1 MLKGMQRRRGGGQL
15 SMLGGADMEGKE
27 SFVSSPPV
35 PKRRNFHFSAEEYS
49 LHKFWSNMASNIV
62 GQRRNGGAAAGGGE
76 TPEGVPQKS
85 DTLSIAAAPPAV
97 IVVANG
103 QIEVNTKTLIAAAA
117 AVNGVNGGEK
127 VVMNGRATEAADR
140 SPVNQRLGRG
150 QSAPK
155 LLLDGSQNG
164 LLTTLCEENGAG
176 GGDGTEKE
184 ARRKDEG
191 KENGDAGIL
200 ETMKAKMMTMK
211 TNNNNN
217 NNTSNSSRNRNN
229 TLPPLPLT
237 NGLRHR
243 VHRSQSPSLFG
254 STKKRCGP
262 KLDTKER
269 LFGQILPETP
279 KKKLNDTYRSTIFSD
294 TVPNS
299 PAKTPKKCVPVLE
312 RNPITGEVKL
322 PKKITM

>member
-1 MLKGMQRRRGGGQL
+1 MGDL
-15 SMLGGADMEGKE
+15 A
-27 SFVSSPPV
+27 P
-35 PKRRNFHFSAEEYS
+35 N
-49 LHKFWSNMASNIV
+49 
-62 GQRRNGGAAAGGGE
+62 
-76 TPEGVPQKS
+76 PE
-85 DTLSIAAAPPAV
+85 D
-97 IVVANG
+97 
-103 QIEVNTKTLIAAAA
+103 
-117 AVNGVNGGEK
+117 
-127 VVMNGRATEAADR
+127 
-140 SPVNQRLGRG
+140 QRLGRG

-155 LLLDGSQNG
+155 LLLDGP
-164 LLTTLCEENGAG
+164 LLTTLCEENGTG
-176 GGDGTEKE
+176 GGDGHGTEKE
-184 ARRKDEG
+184 ARRKEEG
-191 KENGDAGIL
+191 KENGGAGIL

-217 NNTSNSSRNRNN
+217 NNISNSRNRNN

-237 NGLRHR
+237 NGIRHR

-279 KKKLNDTYRSTIFSD
+279 KKKLNDTYRSSIFSD